1 MKVLVACEES
11 QTVTKAFRKL
21 GHEAYS
27 CDIEPCS
34 GGHPEW
40 HLQKDIVPL
49 LGEDWD
55 MIIGFPPCT
64 YLSNAGIRWF
74 NEERYG
80 EKARLRKKLRLE
92 AMEFVLKI
100 ANAKCN
106 KIVIENPIGWLNSR
120 WRKPDQIIQPWM
132 FGDRFNKPTCL
143 WLKNLPKLMP
153 TDIVDKGEMVSHL
166 TKKGKIKTDSKW
178 YYDAFKLPPKERA
191 RFRSK
196 TFQGIADAM
205 AEQWGYSTEII
216 RKEE

>member
-1 MKVLVACEES
+1 MKILIACEES
-11 QTVTKAFRKL
+11 QTVCKAFRAL

-27 CDIEPCS
+27 CDILPCS

-40 HLQKDIVPL
+40 HLQQDIMPL
-49 LGEDWD
+49 LEQKWD
-55 MIIGFPPCT
+55 LIIAHPPCT

-80 EKARLRKKLRLE
+80 DKARERKQLRLE

-100 ANAKCN
+100 ANAN
-106 KIVIENPIGWLNSR
+106 SPRIAIENPRGWLNSH
-120 WRKPDQIIQPWM
+120 WRKPDQTVQPWM
-132 FGDRFNKPTCL
+132 FGDSFNKPTCL
-143 WLKNLPKLMP
+143 WLKGLPKLTP
-153 TDIVDKGEMVSHL
+153 TKIVDKGEMVSHI

-178 YYDAFKLPPKERA
+178 YYEAFSMKPADRQ

-205 AEQWGYSTEII
+205 ADQWGNI
-216 RKEE
+216 KEK